1 MSRSIRQTLAAAGSC
16 SGLAAALFVAP
27 LAAGQPPGGGLASNC
42 LPGVHDQIVYCDQDV
57 NPDGSWVR
65 CAQPKPREI
74 TVFGG
79 AAGYIPQGPPDCKL
93 VRSGALPAGSPPY
106 HIGYGGEATGRV

>member
-1 MSRSIRQTLAAAGSC
+1 MSAHIRQLLTALGLGSGTVAAFLSAPGATAQPSGGTL
-16 SGLAAALFVAP
+16 P
-27 LAAGQPPGGGLASNC
+27 SNC
-42 LPGVHDQIVYCDQDV
+42 LPGIHGQLVYCDEDI

-65 CAQPKPREI
+65 CVQPKPTSI

-79 AAGYIPQGPPDCKL
+79 VGGYLPEVPPDCGL
-93 VRSGALPAGSPPY
+93 VKPNTLPAGSPPY

>member
-1 MSRSIRQTLAAAGSC
+1 MSAHVRQLLAAAGAGSAVAATLI
-16 SGLAAALFVAP
+16 GAPGAAAAP
-27 LAAGQPPGGGLASNC
+27 PPIQSNC
-42 LPGVHDQIVYCDQDV
+42 LPGVYGQVVYCDEDV

-65 CAQPKPREI
+65 CSRPAPEPI

-79 AAGYIPQGPPDCKL
+79 IAGSIQAGPASCRLVTAA
-93 VRSGALPAGSPPY
+93 SLPAGSPPF